1 MCIYNL
7 YGKSC
12 AILGFLKGA
21 AMIINELKEKL
32 AGIAVQFAVADG
44 VEGAHVVPRVVE
56 MDRAVRG
63 TDLEVTVP
71 PEQVT
76 DAARILDEAQY
87 VLEAITGID
96 WPADQRMEI
105 VYDYTNT
112 NSGQRVTV
120 RAFVPREAPEL
131 PTLSGIYPGADWHER
146 ETHDFFGVIF
156 TGHPDLTPLLL
167 PEDADFH
174 PLRKDFEG

>member
-1 MCIYNL
+1 MT
-7 YGKSC
+7 
-12 AILGFLKGA
+12 
-21 AMIINELKEKL
+21 INELKTAL
-32 AGIAVQFAVADG
+32 AVIAVQVTAAEAGEG
-44 VEGAHVVPRVVE
+44 VPAGPLVVE
-56 MDRAVRG
+56 TARAERG

-71 PEQVT
+71 SDRVT
-76 DAARILDEAQY
+76 EAARILDEARY

-96 WPADQRMEI
+96 WPADRRMEI
-105 VYDYTNT
+105 VYDYTHT
-112 NSGQRVTV
+112 GSGLRVTV
-120 RAFVPREAPEL
+120 RAFVPREEPEL

-156 TGHPDLTPLLL
+156 TGHADMTPLLL

>member
-1 MCIYNL
+1 MP
-7 YGKSC
+7 
-12 AILGFLKGA
+12 
-21 AMIINELKEKL
+21 INDVKTALT
-32 AGIAVQFAVADG
+32 GIAVQVAAVEAG
-44 VEGAHVVPRVVE
+44 EGAPAVPLVVE
-56 MDRAVRG
+56 TDRAVRG

-71 PEQVT
+71 TQRVI

-87 VLEAITGID
+87 MLEAITGID